1 MTKINKDH
9 DQRHVGEEF
18 ISSDRSITKESQS
31 RHSSRSRG
39 WSHGGK
45 MLGGLLS
52 QACSA
57 RFSG

>member
-9 DQRHVGEEF
+9 AGEKF

-39 WSHGGK
+39 WSHGEK